1 MALLMATSP
10 QLQRLQQGDNL
21 TRAEFERRYEA
32 MPDVKKAELVEGV
45 VFMPSPVRLTHHG
58 LPHAL
63 LASWLGDY
71 VRGTPGFEVGIDT
84 TLRLDADNEFQP
96 DLMLF
101 PYPPRDRLQI
111 ACDGYLEGAPEL
123 VVEVAASSVSYDLHQ
138 KKNVYRRAG
147 VPEYLV
153 VRTVDAAV
161 DWFALRDG
169 VYTAIPA
176 DGNGIVRSELLPGL
190 WLDTT
195 ALLRGDDA
203 GLLLTVQQGLASAE
217 HAAFVAQRRA
227 IGSD

>member
-21 TRAEFERRYEA
+21 SRAEFERRYEA

-45 VFMPSPVRLTHHG
+45 VFMPSPVRFFHHG

-63 LASWLGDY
+63 LAGWLGDY
-71 VRGTPGFEVGIDT
+71 VRGTPGFQVAIDT

-101 PYPPRDRLQI
+101 SYPPRGRLRM
-111 ACDGYLEGAPEL
+111 ADDGYLEGAPEL

-153 VRTVDAAV
+153 IRTVDAAV
-161 DWFALRDG
+161 DWFVLQDG
-169 VYTAIPA
+169 VYTAIA
-176 DGNGIVRSELLPGL
+176 HDHAGITRSERLPGL
-190 WLDTT
+190 WLDTA
-195 ALLRGDDA
+195 ALLHGDDT
-203 GLLLTVQQGLASAE
+203 GLLRAVQQGLGSAA
-217 HAAFVAQRRA
+217 HAAFVAEQSRL
-227 IGSD
+227 GQG

>member
-1 MALLMATSP
+1 MAPLMATSP

-21 TRAEFERRYEA
+21 TRAEFERRYEL

-63 LASWLGDY
+63 LAGWLRDY

-101 PYPPRDRLQI
+101 SFPPQGSLHL
-111 ACDGYLEGAPEL
+111 AADGYLEGAPEL

-147 VPEYLV
+147 VSEYLV
-153 VRTVDAAV
+153 VRTLDRSV
-161 DWFALRDG
+161 DWFVQRGG
-169 VYTAIPA
+169 VYESRVA
-176 DGNGIVRSELLPGL
+176 DAAGVLRSSTLPGL
-190 WLDTT
+190 WLDTA
-195 ALLRGDDA
+195 ALLGGDDA
-203 GLLLTVQQGLASAE
+203 GMLRAVQAGLAGAE
-217 HAAFVAQRRA
+217 HAAFVARRA
-227 IGSD
+227 ASGSA